1 MMSSD
6 DDSSDT
12 IRPQDQL
19 AKNTTV
25 GHYRIIEMLGSGGM
39 GEVYLAEDTELNRKV
54 ALKFLPPHLCHDA
67 DCRSRFKRE
76 AQTAAK
82 LNHFNIVTIHEVS
95 EFKGRP
101 FIAME
106 HLEGLTLD
114 LYLKEKQPDLEEMV
128 RLAIQICQ
136 GLQEAHSQGIVHR
149 DIKPGN
155 ILVDM
160 KGRAKILDFGLAT
173 IKGMNKITKA
183 GSTLGTVNY
192 MSPEQTR
199 GEELDN
205 RSDIFSLGVV
215 LYQMITGRLP
225 FTGDHE
231 PAVVYAIGFEEP
243 EPLARFK
250 SRVPDELQRIV
261 CKSLAKD
268 PALRY
273 QHADELLADLKRC
286 SKRELPLIETKSRPD
301 YWNRYVVTS
310 AVAILLVVAGY
321 WAARTYLFP
330 HESKSDTKRKMLA
343 VLPFENLGA
352 PEDDYFADGMTEEIT
367 TCLIGLSGLGVI
379 SRTSSMNYKKTVKSL
394 KQIGRELNVDYVLE
408 GTIRWDKR
416 GTGSRVRINPQL
428 IRVSDDLHLW
438 ASSYDTII
446 TDVFGVQSTIA
457 REVAAALDV
466 ALLQSE
472 RELLSRKVEVNPK
485 AYDYYLRGKQYFS
498 VAGYPH
504 KEVHLA
510 EKMQLKAIELAPD
523 FAQAYAELGLIYSEM
538 CWERTNPSAEC
549 LNDAKRMIETALRL
563 APDMAESHQAL
574 GWYYY
579 HGLRDFDRALVEFS
593 RVLKM
598 QPNNAM
604 ARASMAW
611 VQRRQGKWKDAI
623 EGLQMVVLLDPREAW
638 YKYELGF
645 TYFYCRQY
653 EDAIARFE
661 EVIDLQPNT
670 PAAYLVKSFSLLNLT
685 GETRQAREVL
695 DDGRTCIGRTP
706 ELTWFEVYY
715 DLCDRDYEH
724 ALSLLTAPGCVLHP
738 NNPDSTDYYLMK
750 GATLQQLQREGDA
763 KICLDSA
770 RAILENKLAEA
781 PESAALLSS
790 LARVCIGLGQSERAI
805 ELATR
810 ATKLVP
816 VAADAL
822 AGPDFILNL
831 AMVYA
836 QTGHEQKAE
845 ELLDYLLAIPNYVSV
860 NALKLFPEF
869 SLLRSR
875 PRFQELLKKDRQAIA
890 F

>member
-1 MMSSD
+1 MSSD

-54 ALKFLPPHLCHDA
+54 ALKFLPPHLCRDA

-128 RLAIQICQ
+128 GLAIQICE
-136 GLQEAHSQGIVHR
+136 GLQEAHRQGIVHR

-155 ILVDM
+155 ILVDL

-173 IKGMNKITKA
+173 IKGIDKITKA
-183 GSTLGTVNY
+183 GSTLGTVSY

-250 SRVPDELQRIV
+250 SGVPDELQRIV

-286 SKRELPLIETKSRPD
+286 FKKELPSIEAKSRPD
-301 YWNRYVVTS
+301 RWNRYVVTS
-310 AVAILLVVAGY
+310 AVAILIVVAGY
-321 WAARTYLFP
+321 WAARTYLFR

-343 VLPFENLGA
+343 VLPFQNLGS
-352 PEDDYFADGMTEEIT
+352 PDDEYFADGMTEEIT
-367 TCLIGLSGLGVI
+367 TCLAGLSGLGVI
-379 SRTSSMNYKKTVKSL
+379 SRTSSMHYKNTDKSL
-394 KQIGRELNVDYVLE
+394 KQVGKELNVDYVLE
-408 GTIRWDKR
+408 GTIRWDKK
-416 GTGSRVRINPQL
+416 GTGNRVRINPQL

-438 ASSYDTII
+438 ARSYDTIL
-446 TDVFGVQSTIA
+446 TDLFGVQSTIA
-457 REVAAALDV
+457 QEVAAALDV

-472 RELLSRKVEVNPK
+472 KQILSRKVVVDPK
-485 AYDYYLRGKQYFS
+485 AYDYYLRGKQYFT
-498 VAGYPH
+498 VTGYQQ
-504 KEVHLA
+504 KDGRLA
-510 EKMQLKAIELAPD
+510 EKMHLKAIELAPD
-523 FAQAYAELGLIYSEM
+523 FAPAYAELGSLYSEM
-538 CWERTNPSAEC
+538 YWDGTDMSPDRLEN
-549 LNDAKRMIETALRL
+549 AKRMIDMAVRL
-563 APDMAESHQAL
+563 APRTAEIHQAL

-579 HGLRDFDRALVEFS
+579 HGLRDYGRALGEFA
-593 RVLKM
+593 RVLKL
-598 QPNNAM
+598 QPNNAL

-611 VQRRQGKWKDAI
+611 VQRRQGKWGEAI
-623 EGLQMVVLLDPREAW
+623 SGLETAVVLDPRDVW
-638 YKYELGF
+638 YKYELGY
-645 TYFYCRQY
+645 TYFFCRRY
-653 EDAIARFE
+653 EDAISQFE
-661 EVIDLQPNT
+661 KVIDLQPDH
-670 PAAYLVKSFSLLNLT
+670 PFGYLLKSVALLNKT
-685 GETRQAREVL
+685 GETGQSREIL
-695 DDGRTCIGRTP
+695 DSSYSALGRLPMT
-706 ELTWFEVYY
+706 TWYEVYL
-715 DLCDRDYEH
+715 DLSDKQYQH
-724 ALSLLTAPGCVLHP
+724 ALNLLTSREAVSYP
-738 NNPDSTDYYLMK
+738 PDPDKYDYYYMK
-750 GATLQQLQREGDA
+750 GMTFLFLEEKSLA
-763 KICLDSA
+763 KIYLDSG
-770 RAILENKLAEA
+770 RVVLEKKLFES
-781 PESAALLSS
+781 PESASLLSS
-790 LARVCIGLGQSERAI
+790 LALVLAGLGQREKAI

-810 ATKLVP
+810 AVERLP
-816 VAADAL
+816 VSVDAL
-822 AGPDFILNL
+822 SGPMLIKDLATVYTMAGEEEKAI
-831 AMVYA
+831 
-836 QTGHEQKAE
+836 EQLE
-845 ELLDYLLAIPNYVSV
+845 YLLSVPNFFSA
-860 NALKLFPEF
+860 NSIEGFPEF
-869 SLLRSR
+869 APLRNN
-875 PRFQELLKKDRQAIA
+875 PRFQELLKKHGRAMSL
-890 F
+890 

>member
-1 MMSSD
+1 MSSD

-54 ALKFLPPHLCHDA
+54 ALKFLPHQLCHDA

-128 RLAIQICQ
+128 GLAIQICQ

-155 ILVDM
+155 ILVDK

-173 IKGMNKITKA
+173 IKGIDKITKA

-310 AVAILLVVAGY
+310 AVAILIVVAVY
-321 WAARTYLFP
+321 WVARTYLYT

-367 TCLIGLSGLGVI
+367 TCLAGLSGLGVI
-379 SRTSSMNYKKTVKSL
+379 SRTSCMHYKNTDKTL
-394 KQIGRELNVDYVLE
+394 KQVGKELNVDYVLE

-472 RELLSRKVEVNPK
+472 NEILSRKVEVDPR
-485 AYDYYLRGKQYFS
+485 AYDYYLRGKQYFT
-498 VAGYPH
+498 VAGYQQ
-504 KEVHLA
+504 KDARLA
-510 EKMQLKAIELAPD
+510 EKMHLKAIELAPD
-523 FAQAYAELGLIYSEM
+523 FAPAYAELGSIYIEM
-538 CWERTNPSAEC
+538 YWDGTDVSPQRLEN
-549 LNDAKRMIETALRL
+549 AKKMVDIAVRL
-563 APDMAESHQAL
+563 APNTTETRQAL

-579 HGLRDFDRALVEFS
+579 HGLRDYNRALGEFS
-593 RVLKM
+593 RVLEL
-598 QPNNAM
+598 QPNNAL

-611 VQRRQGKWKDAI
+611 VQRRQGKWQEAI
-623 EGLQMVVLLDPREAW
+623 DGLERAVVLDPRDVW
-638 YKYELGF
+638 YKYELGY
-645 TYFYCRQY
+645 TYFFCRRY
-653 EDAIARFE
+653 EDAIAQFE
-661 EVIDLQPNT
+661 KVIDLQPDH
-670 PAAYLVKSFSLLNLT
+670 PYGYLLKSSALFNKT
-685 GETRQAREVL
+685 GVTHQARGVL
-695 DDGRTCIGRTP
+695 DTGRVFLGRSP
-706 ELTWFEVYY
+706 VVIWFEVYLDLY
-715 DLCDRDYEH
+715 DGQFEH
-724 ALSLLTAPGCVLHP
+724 ALSLLTAPGVVRYP
-738 NNPDSTDYYLMK
+738 GNPDSVLYYYMK
-750 GATLQQLQREGDA
+750 GDA
-763 KICLDSA
+763 FRMMGKQSMARVYFDSA
-770 RAILENKLAEA
+770 RVMLESSLSES
-781 PESAALLSS
+781 PESPELLSS
-790 LARVCIGLGQSERAI
+790 LAATYARLGQGEKAIQLARHATELLPVSVDALTGPDYIRVLASSYAQIGQDEKAI
-805 ELATR
+805 EQLEYLLTIPGIFSSNSLKLA
-810 ATKLVP
+810 
-816 VAADAL
+816 
-822 AGPDFILNL
+822 PDF
-831 AMVYA
+831 A
-836 QTGHEQKAE
+836 
-845 ELLDYLLAIPNYVSV
+845 P
-860 NALKLFPEF
+860 
-869 SLLRSR
+869 LRDN
-875 PRFQELLKKDRQAIA
+875 PRFQALLKKYETD
-890 F
+890 